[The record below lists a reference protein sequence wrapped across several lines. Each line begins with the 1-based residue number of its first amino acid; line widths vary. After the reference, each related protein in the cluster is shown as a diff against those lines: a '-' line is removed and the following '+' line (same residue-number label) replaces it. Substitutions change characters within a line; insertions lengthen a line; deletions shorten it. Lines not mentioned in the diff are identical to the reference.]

1 MFRSEF
7 PVDTSQMSMH
17 ERWEWIEEEMRRHE
31 RMHLEQQ
38 MRLSDAGKW
47 RTVYEVGGQREE
59 NDGRSQNVT
68 NR

>member
-17 ERWEWIEEEMRRHE
+17 ERWEWIDEEMRRHE

-38 MRLSDAGKW
+38 MRLSDVGKW
-47 RTVYEVGGQREE
+47 SVIYEVGRRE
-59 NDGRSQNVT
+59 DK
-68 NR
+68 